1 MTLIAFRN
9 SEFLK
14 HTRSKQTRKRICPHR
29 FWRRNHGRTGKKV
42 IVLRDSM
49 LRYHSGNKMNAKF
62 YPSATTKDITDHL
75 RSALREKP
83 DLIHADTYDLMNDV
97 NMMKY
102 VRSITKII
110 EDVTNN
116 GMGWSCR
123 KPKPMSNWR
132 HCNKLEQHLYTC
144 KSYYGSSIANVEE
157 RGRIKFYSKL

>member
-1 MTLIAFRN
+1 MKKDTIDIAKKKDTVCEFKNSDLPSTTCFLTEQQLKSYREIAANDADSVQKFRISKTHEIKAN
-9 SEFLK
+9 SEKDMSTQILK
-14 HTRSKQTRKRICPHR
+14 KKPWQ
-29 FWRRNHGRTGKKV
+29 NGKKV

-49 LRYHSGNKMNAKF
+49 LRYHSGNKVNAKF

-116 GMGWSCR
+116 GMG
-123 KPKPMSNWR
+123 
-132 HCNKLEQHLYTC
+132 
-144 KSYYGSSIANVEE
+144 
-157 RGRIKFYSKL
+157 